1 MKIYTFRSIR
11 GNYCSGEYDFIA
23 EQWTEALKIAMN
35 FERIHNKGA
44 SNENYKVKFDIN
56 RDSVRVTTVRPGF
69 VNIRGRGYNEKFI
82 KLLS

>member
-1 MKIYTFRSIR
+1 
-11 GNYCSGEYDFIA
+11 
-23 EQWTEALKIAMN
+23 MN